1 MKTCRDVMTPDPRC
15 CVSEDSVVK
24 AAQLMKQENV
34 GSIPVIEDFGSR
46 KLIGII
52 TDRDIAVNVVAADLT
67 PREVRVGDAM
77 SRNLVVCR
85 QGEPVGKTVEAMATH
100 QVRRIPVVD
109 DQNNI
114 VGIISQGDVALRLN
128 DPETTG
134 EVVAEISE

>member
-1 MKTCRDVMTPDPRC
+1 MKTCNEVMTQQPTC
-15 CVSEDSVVK
+15 CSGQDNVVK
-24 AAQLMKQENV
+24 AAQMMKSENV
-34 GSIPVIEDFGSR
+34 GSIPVVESSESG

-52 TDRDIAVNVVAADLT
+52 TDRDITLNVVAESLS
-67 PREVRVGDAM
+67 PEQVHVSEAM
-77 SRNLVVCR
+77 SRDLIVCR
-85 QGEPVGKTVEAMATH
+85 RDDPVMKAVEAMATH

-109 DQNNI
+109 NQNII

>member
-1 MKTCRDVMTPDPRC
+1 MKKCNEVMTPDPKC
-15 CVSEDSVVK
+15 CLVEDSVVR
-24 AAQLMKQENV
+24 AAQLMKEENV
-34 GSIPVIEDFGSR
+34 GSIPVIEDPRSK

-52 TDRDIAVNVVAADLT
+52 TDRDIAIHVVAANRIPD
-67 PREVRVGDAM
+67 EVRVGDAM
-77 SRNLVVCR
+77 SRNLIVCKQTDPVNQAI
-85 QGEPVGKTVEAMATH
+85 QGMASH

-109 DQNNI
+109 QDNNI